1 MRILEVIT
9 PSHYS
14 GAERVVTYLSGEL
27 VRQGHEVLV
36 ATKPL
41 PLLEEELARRG
52 VPCQTMA
59 LSGKWNRRVGFRL
72 RGLIRKF
79 RPDLVHAHLSTAS
92 WWGAWAAHREGVPCV
107 AHVHGMSSPWW
118 YRGADLL
125 IAPSQGVRNY
135 LAGHGFPLTRVAVVY
150 NGLDPADFVHLPPPA
165 EVRSALGLPA
175 GVPVIGVV
183 AHLSPKKGHRV
194 LLQAMAMLSAA
205 YPDLH
210 CLCLGRGRMLA
221 SLQKQAARLGLSDRV
236 WFLGYR
242 HDALA
247 VTQVFDVAVLP
258 SVQKEGLGL
267 CLIEA
272 AFLGIPGAGSDA
284 PGISEAVEN
293 GVTGL
298 LSPPG
303 DAAALAAA
311 LDRLLGDPA
320 LRARMGE
327 AARRRAHRQF
337 SLQEQAERTVEL
349 FQNLLDRR

>member
-27 VRQGHEVLV
+27 VRQRHEVLV

-41 PLLEEELARRG
+41 PLLEHELARRG
-52 VPCQTMA
+52 VPCRA
-59 LSGKWNRRVGFRL
+59 LGLSGKWNPRVGSRL
-72 RGLIRKF
+72 RRLIREF
-79 RPDLVHAHLSTAS
+79 GPDLVHTHLSTAT

-107 AHVHGMSSPWW
+107 AHVHGMTSPWW

-125 IAPSQGVRNY
+125 VAPSRGVQDY
-135 LAGHGFPLTRVAVVY
+135 LVDRGFPPARVAVIY
-150 NGLDPADFVHLPPPA
+150 NGLDPTDFVGLPPAA
-165 EVRSALGLPA
+165 EMRSRLGLPS

-183 AHLSPKKGHRV
+183 AHLSAKKGHRV
-194 LLQAMAMLSAA
+194 LLKAMALLSVA

-210 CLCLGRGRMLA
+210 CLCLGRGPLLG
-221 SLQKQAARLGLSDRV
+221 SLRKEAVRLGLAERV

-272 AFLGIPGAGSDA
+272 AFLGIPGAGSNA
-284 PGISEAVEN
+284 PGINEAVEH

-303 DAAALAAA
+303 DAEALAAA
-311 LDRLLGDPA
+311 LHRLLGDPA
-320 LRARMGE
+320 LRAQMGE
-327 AARRRAHRQF
+327 AARQRAHRQF
-337 SLQEQAERTVEL
+337 SLRGQAERTVEV
-349 FQNLLDRR
+349 FQDLLRRS